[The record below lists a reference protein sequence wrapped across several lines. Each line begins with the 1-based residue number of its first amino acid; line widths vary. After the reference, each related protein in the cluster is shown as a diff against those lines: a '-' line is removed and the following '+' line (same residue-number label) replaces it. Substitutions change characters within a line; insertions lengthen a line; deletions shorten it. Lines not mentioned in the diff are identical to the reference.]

1 MAHPRDSAQDYG
13 WGTAV
18 SREAYCWHEREDE
31 LQTVAVANVAF
42 ASAEA
47 QAKVF
52 PWTKRM
58 FLLYLCLLVATVNSV
73 INGYDG
79 TLMSSINSYPQY
91 RGYFGFDP
99 VNGTPTTSLAYAI
112 YQIGNLV
119 GSFAAGPAA
128 DWRGRKWG
136 MFMGAAV
143 IVLGTCIQA
152 TSTTLPAFM
161 GGRFTL
167 GFGVSICATSGPAY
181 ASEMAHPAYRGVLTG
196 LFNTFWYVGAIPGT
210 FVPYA
215 TSGLDGTRAWRIPT
229 WLQLVFAGIVVFA
242 APWLPETPRWLIAN
256 DRHEEALNVMAKYH
270 GEGKRDSAIVQLEYK
285 EMCEDISITGADK
298 RWWDYR
304 ELFNSR
310 EVRYRTF
317 IIITF
322 AFFSQWVGNGP
333 ISYYYPT
340 VLQGAGITNN
350 HTRLLLNGFQTLVSL
365 TGALIGAAF
374 TDKWG
379 RRKQLLTSTFV
390 ITLIFVAVTAL
401 NATNILT
408 DPDTGLP
415 VTDASGTPIAISQ
428 TRSRGVIAVVFIFGF
443 VYSAGFTPL
452 QALYPVECLRYESR
466 AKGMA
471 MYNFFVNV
479 ANFYNT
485 FVTGIAF
492 THLAWKYYFL
502 FIAWDSLQLVVI
514 YFAYVETKRRT
525 LEELSEIFRSPR
537 PVKTSLG
544 TTVVVVREGRGVE
557 VVDDVDQAGGKEN
570 VKEVRWSWE

>member
-1 MAHPRDSAQDYG
+1 MALHRDPVQDHS

-18 SREAYCWHEREDE
+18 SQEAYCWHEKDDD
-31 LQTVAVANVAF
+31 LPTVAVANVAF

-47 QAKVF
+47 KAKVF

-91 RGYFGFDP
+91 REYFGFDP
-99 VNGTPTTSLAYAI
+99 VNGTPTTGLVYAI

-119 GSFAAGPAA
+119 GSFAAGPAT
-128 DWRGRKWG
+128 DWNGRKWG
-136 MFMGAAV
+136 MFIGACV
-143 IVLGTCIQA
+143 IVLGTAIQA
-152 TSTTLPAFM
+152 TSATLPAFM

-167 GFGVSICATSGPAY
+167 GFGVSICATAGPAY

-215 TSGLDGTRAWRIPT
+215 TSMLDGTPAWRIPT
-229 WLQLVFAGIVVFA
+229 WLQLVFSGIVVLG

-270 GEGKRDSAIVQLEYK
+270 GEGSRDSPIVQLEYK
-285 EMCEDISITGADK
+285 EMVEDISITGADK

-304 ELFNSR
+304 ELFNTR

-317 IIITF
+317 TVVTF

-350 HTRLLLNGFQTLVSL
+350 QTRLLLNGFQTLISL
-365 TGALIGAAF
+365 SGALIGAAF

-379 RRKQLLTSTFV
+379 RRKQLLTATFI

-415 VTDASGTPIAISQ
+415 VTDDSGTPIAISQ
-428 TRSRGVIAVVFIFGF
+428 TRSKGVIAVVFVFGF

-502 FIAWDSLQLVVI
+502 FIAWDSLQFLVI
-514 YFAYVETKRRT
+514 YLCYVETKRRT
-525 LEELSEIFRSPR
+525 LEELTEIFRSAR

-557 VVDDVDQAGGKEN
+557 VVDDESVGVGKDSRES
-570 VKEVRWSWE
+570 RWSWE